1 MKSGA
6 ILAFA
11 SGTKKQELFDTMA
24 DRYTI
29 LKGDKVLYQNLTQTE
44 YFDRIEDL
52 SIEYYQTGSPNPS
65 ELTTKIIGE
74 HEWLQNQKSD

>member
-1 MKSGA
+1 
-6 ILAFA
+6 
-11 SGTKKQELFDTMA
+11 MA

-29 LKGDKVLYQNLTQTE
+29 LKGDKVLYQNLTQME

-52 SIEYYQTGSPNPS
+52 SIEYYQTGSPHPS

-74 HEWLQNQKSD
+74 HEWLQNQKAD